1 MEEDMKIYI
10 EERVLQVIQTFEKM
24 LIEYQIVDKLLLER
38 ETKNK

>member
-10 EERVLQVIQTFEKM
+10 EERVLQVIQTFEKL